1 MDSLPIPKATISF
14 DEYKRSKLCSHG
26 LCWDLDDYYP
36 PAGYIFTL
44 HFLRSYPE
52 VEKVRTLTVV
62 FDQVPLFLSLALN
75 ESLVFCNHSIREISF
90 LYLILLSVKYV
101 LSFGEKAP
109 GMCRVKSWWVPCV
122 VTYRVSDKKKNWS
135 SFEAQTPCP
144 IRKRVT
150 GQWLQEDKR
159 LLPLPCTP
167 GRSCRF
173 SGLTF
178 THIFVVLLYV
188 GWSLLYPRAP
198 RKVEKA
204 WSHSDRLT

>member
-1 MDSLPIPKATISF
+1 MLTWVTLRFRWLLFP
-14 DEYKRSKLCSHG
+14 RWVHLH
-26 LCWDLDDYYP
+26 
-36 PAGYIFTL
+36 FTL
-44 HFLRSYPE
+44 PWKLPWGRE
-52 VEKVRTLTVV
+52 RVRTLTVV

-101 LSFGEKAP
+101 LSLGEKAP
-109 GMCRVKSWWVPCV
+109 GMYRVKSWWVPCV

-135 SFEAQTPCP
+135 SFEAQTPCH

-150 GQWLQEDKR
+150 GQWLQEDRR
-159 LLPLPCTP
+159 LLPLPRTP

-178 THIFVVLLYV
+178 THIFLLSSCLSV
-188 GWSLLYPRAP
+188 GLCCIPGPQGR
-198 RKVEKA
+198 
-204 WSHSDRLT
+204 